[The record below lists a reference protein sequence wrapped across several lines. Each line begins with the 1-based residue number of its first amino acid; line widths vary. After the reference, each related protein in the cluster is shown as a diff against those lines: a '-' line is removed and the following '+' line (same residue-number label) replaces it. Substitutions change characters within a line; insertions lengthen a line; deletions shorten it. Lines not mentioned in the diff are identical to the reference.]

1 MKNIQ
6 IPITENGTATLAT
19 AGKYCDRNIDVQV
32 EVPTFKAELE
42 KEKAVED
49 GLLTNS
55 LTEYFNDRITAQIR
69 ANGFRDL
76 PKLQIV
82 KVPRAS
88 VNGTNTFCNC
98 TSLKIVECEREVGH
112 QTFNSC
118 IALNAVVILGTT
130 RTNMWTT
137 NSFYNS
143 GVEAGT
149 GYIYV
154 PYNLVES
161 YRTAT
166 NWTQFAGQLFPFV
179 NTQGELSTI
188 DGAAYPRCWVREQ
201 DKAYT
206 YDGATWTEV
215 AE

>member
-1 MKNIQ
+1 MENIQ

-32 EVPTFKAELE
+32 EVPTFEAELE

-55 LTEYFNDRITAQIR
+55 LTEYFNDRITTQIR

-76 PKLQIV
+76 PKLQVV

-118 IALNAVVILGTT
+118 NALNAVVILGTT

-137 NSFYNS
+137 NSFYAS
-143 GVEAGT
+143 GIEAGT
-149 GYIYV
+149 GFIFAAFVLTAAFKRLNSQDVPASFRGFPATLVYLGIVSMAIY
-154 PYNLVES
+154 
-161 YRTAT
+161 A
-166 NWTQFAGQLFPFV
+166 LF
-179 NTQGELSTI
+179 
-188 DGAAYPRCWVREQ
+188 
-201 DKAYT
+201 
-206 YDGATWTEV
+206 
-215 AE
+215 